1 MHGEVNMDSPTYIT
15 SFCSIRQQQ
24 LVVNGK
30 VVFEGKLSLKK
41 WLEEAYT
48 FLEIAYP
55 KFYKMDT
62 LCQLGFLA
70 SDRVVA
76 GKDLKLYQPNE
87 VAVVLA
93 NKNASLDTDLAFHD
107 SISKMASPALFVY
120 TLPNIVTGE
129 ICIRQ
134 GWKGENAFFVQEAFD
149 VDFQVNYVDSLLRKG
164 NAKACLAGW
173 VDVMGEDHDVFLY
186 LVEKEKREE
195 AIALSREELLKLYTT
210 NYGSIDGRS
219 ESSDH

>member
-1 MHGEVNMDSPTYIT
+1 MQGEIDMDSPTYIS
-15 SFCSIRQQQ
+15 SFCIISNQQ

-30 VVFEGKLSLKK
+30 VVFEKGLSLKQ

-55 KFYKMDT
+55 KFYKMDV

-70 SDRVVA
+70 SELLVRE
-76 GKDLKLYQPNE
+76 KDLKSYEPSE

-93 NKNASLDTDLAFHD
+93 NKNSSLDTDLAFQD

-129 ICIRQ
+129 ICIHH
-134 GWKGENAFFVQEAFD
+134 GWKGENAFFIQEEFN
-149 VDFQVNYVDSLLRKG
+149 VDFHTDYINSLLRQE
-164 NAKACLAGW
+164 NTKACLAGW
-173 VDVMGEDHDVFLY
+173 VDVIGEDHDVFLY
-186 LVEKEKREE
+186 LVEKVKREGSV
-195 AIALSREELLKLYTT
+195 AHSREELLKLYK
-210 NYGSIDGRS
+210 
-219 ESSDH
+219 